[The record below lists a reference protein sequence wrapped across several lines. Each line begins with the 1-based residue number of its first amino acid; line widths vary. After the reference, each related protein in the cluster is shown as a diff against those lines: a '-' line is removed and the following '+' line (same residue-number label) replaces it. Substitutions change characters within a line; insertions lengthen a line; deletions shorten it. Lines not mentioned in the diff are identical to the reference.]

1 MTATTAMTP
10 AELLVELE
18 RLGVTVTL
26 RGERLS
32 LRPASIVPANL
43 LATARELKPDLIG
56 LLADPRTRWRSQAEA
71 VLADLDD
78 QRRPG
83 LLELF
88 AEREAIASV
97 DGGLDDDTAGR
108 LAYHWLLTRLG
119 QVPIRSGMTEGAD
132 R

>member
-1 MTATTAMTP
+1 MTGTTTVSP

-32 LRPASIVPANL
+32 LRPGSVVPADL
-43 LATARELKPDLIG
+43 LEAVREQKPELIV
-56 LLADPRTRWRSQAEA
+56 LLADPRTRWRTQAET
-71 VLADLDD
+71 VLAEHIDIDRADLLD
-78 QRRPG
+78 
-83 LLELF
+83 LF

-97 DGGLDDDTAGR
+97 EGGLDDDTAGR

-119 QVPIRSGMTEGAD
+119 QVPIRSGMTGGTD

>member
-1 MTATTAMTP
+1 MTASVAMTP
-10 AELLVELE
+10 PELLVELE

-26 RGERLS
+26 RGDRLS
-32 LRPASIVPANL
+32 LRPASVVPADL
-43 LATARELKPDLIG
+43 LAAVREQKPELIV

-78 QRRPG
+78 ERRAD

-97 DGGLDDDTAGR
+97 DGGLDDDTAGH
-108 LAYHWLLTRLG
+108 LAYHWLLARLG
-119 QVPIRSGMTEGAD
+119 QVPIRSGVTEGAD
-132 R
+132 K